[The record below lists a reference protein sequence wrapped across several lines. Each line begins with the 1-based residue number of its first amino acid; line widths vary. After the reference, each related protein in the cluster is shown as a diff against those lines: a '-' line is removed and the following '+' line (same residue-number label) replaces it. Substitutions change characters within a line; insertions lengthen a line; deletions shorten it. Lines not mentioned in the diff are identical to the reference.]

1 MATVITKKQV
11 QEINNKC
18 SSDWKFDTE
27 FYIFHSMKT
36 LSKKL
41 KIDDTGY
48 FAFRLD
54 YNNENQ
60 VTLNIKRFNYKD
72 GVSVAE
78 KAKNII
84 LDKKVYSRISPSKL
98 LDFADKL
105 TDDELLKLYA
115 ENK

>member
-1 MATVITKKQV
+1 MTTVITKNQV
-11 QEINNKC
+11 QKINNKC
-18 SSDWKFDTE
+18 SNWKFDTD

-41 KIDDTGY
+41 KIDNTGY
-48 FAFRLD
+48 FAFRLY

-84 LDKKVYSRISPSKL
+84 LDKKVYARISPSKL

-115 ENK
+115 KNK